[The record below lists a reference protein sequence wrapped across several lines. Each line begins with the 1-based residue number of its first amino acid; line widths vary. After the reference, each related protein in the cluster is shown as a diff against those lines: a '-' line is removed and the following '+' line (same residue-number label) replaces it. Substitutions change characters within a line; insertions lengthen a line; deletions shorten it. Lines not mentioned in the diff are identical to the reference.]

1 MVLGI
6 KGANSVKFL
15 KYPLAQLIL
24 AIIIANIIIANILL
38 QLILHYIIVHETPMT
53 QGTINKEILRVY
65 EGPFIIIKITII
77 LKN

>member
-24 AIIIANIIIANILL
+24 AIIIANISL
-38 QLILHYIIVHETPMT
+38 QLILHYSIVNETPMT
-53 QGTINKEILRVY
+53 QDTINKEILRVY
-65 EGPFIIIKITII
+65 EGPFITKKITII